1 MENVVFDHIQAFHQ
15 PTTLD
20 EALRLLQKHP
30 GNACPVAGDTD
41 LALRAG
47 RSAQVLVDITRIGL
61 SYIKREGKGLRI
73 GATTTMAALEES
85 ALVQRLANGIL
96 SKAASTCGSPQL
108 RNVATLGGN
117 LVNASPAA
125 DTATPLLALDAE
137 VILQGVR
144 SKRRVPLVEFFLAP
158 HKTALKGALLT
169 EIVIPPRRLHAA
181 WCFEKFGRTE
191 PDISIVNVAVGLQL
205 DAQHRCTWIRIALGA
220 VAPTPMRAI
229 KAEALMSG
237 QVLTER
243 LIERA
248 SQSAAEESRPIDDQR
263 ASAEYRRDI
272 SRVLVR
278 RALQACAA
286 HLGGAQ

>member
-1 MENVVFDHIQAFHQ
+1 VFDHIQAFHQ

-20 EALRLLQKHP
+20 EALRLLQKYP
-30 GNACPVAGDTD
+30 GTACPVAGDTD

-47 RSAQVLVDITRIGL
+47 RSAQVLVDITRLGL

-158 HKTALKGALLT
+158 HKTAVKDALLT
-169 EIVIPPRRLHAA
+169 EIVIPPLKLHAA

-205 DAQHRCTWIRIALGA
+205 DAQHRCTWVRIALGA

-243 LIERA
+243 LIEQA
-248 SQSAAEESRPIDDQR
+248 SQSAAAESRPIDDLR

-272 SRVLVR
+272 IRVLVR

>member
-30 GNACPVAGDTD
+30 GKACPVAGDTD

-47 RSAQVLVDITRIGL
+47 RSAQVLVDITRLGL
-61 SYIKREGKGLRI
+61 SYVKREGKGLRI

-144 SKRRVPLVEFFLAP
+144 SKRRVPLVKFFLAP
-158 HKTALKGALLT
+158 HKTAVKDALLT
-169 EIVIPPRRLHAA
+169 EIVIPPLKLHAA

-191 PDISIVNVAVGLQL
+191 PDISIVNVTVGLQL
-205 DAQHRCTWIRIALGA
+205 DAQHRCTWVRIALGA

-237 QVLTER
+237 QVLTEK

-248 SQSAAEESRPIDDQR
+248 SQSAAEESRPIDDLR

-286 HLGGAQ
+286 HLEGAQ

>member
-1 MENVVFDHIQAFHQ
+1 VFDHIQAFHQ

-30 GNACPVAGDTD
+30 GKACPVAGDTD

-47 RSAQVLVDITRIGL
+47 RSAQVLVDITRLGL

-181 WCFEKFGRTE
+181 WCFEKLGRTE

-205 DAQHRCTWIRIALGA
+205 DAQHRCTWVRIALGA

-237 QVLTER
+237 QVLTEK

-248 SQSAAEESRPIDDQR
+248 SQSATEESRPIDDLR

-278 RALQACAA
+278 RALQACAT

>member
-1 MENVVFDHIQAFHQ
+1 MEDVVFDHIQAFHQ
-15 PTTLD
+15 PATLN
-20 EALRLLQKHP
+20 EALRLLQKHS
-30 GNACPVAGDTD
+30 GKACPVAGDTD

-47 RSAQVLVDITRIGL
+47 RSAQVLVDITRLGL
-61 SYIKREGKGLRI
+61 SYIKREGKGFRI
-73 GATTTMAALEES
+73 GATTTMATLEES
-85 ALVQRLANGIL
+85 VLVQRLANGIL

-125 DTATPLLALDAE
+125 DSATPLLTLDAE

-144 SKRRVPLVEFFLAP
+144 HKRRVPLVEFFLAP
-158 HKTALKGALLT
+158 HKTALKGELLT
-169 EIVIPPRRLHAA
+169 EIVIPPCKLHAA

-191 PDISIVNVAVGLQL
+191 PDISIVSVSVGLQL
-205 DAQHRCTWIRIALGA
+205 DAQGRCTWVRIALGA

-237 QVLTER
+237 QVLTEK

-248 SQSAAEESRPIDDQR
+248 GQSAAEESRPIDDLR